1 MSSAT
6 VARPFVSGLRT
17 PRGAVIRVGADGGDR
32 LTVRLQFEALWD
44 AIAVD
49 VRSDEPVATLSRTV
63 LERFGVKDATPA
75 DFVTKLNGW
84 EVKGAEATVASSG
97 ARDGSTFLVAHRF
110 RRPLR

>member
-1 MSSAT
+1 MSAAA
-6 VARPFVSGLRT
+6 ARPFVTNLRT
-17 PRGAVIRVGADGGDR
+17 PRGTIVRLGAEGGER
-32 LTVRLQFEALWD
+32 ITVRLQFEALWD

-49 VRSDEPVATLSRTV
+49 VRSDEPVATLARAV

-84 EVKGAEATVASSG
+84 EVKGTEATVASSG
-97 ARDGSTFLVAHRF
+97 AKDGSTFLVAHRF